1 MPVKEKARPYC
12 LEAAYNEMSDDDL
25 IATTRGGDSQAEA
38 FLLNKYQYLVHVKGE
53 GGAPEMLL
61 YTDRP
66 FLLDLILWGIAVV
79 LIMYVFN
86 T

>member
-1 MPVKEKARPYC
+1 
-12 LEAAYNEMSDDDL
+12 
-25 IATTRGGDSQAEA
+25 
-38 FLLNKYQYLVHVKGE
+38 
-53 GGAPEMLL
+53 MLL